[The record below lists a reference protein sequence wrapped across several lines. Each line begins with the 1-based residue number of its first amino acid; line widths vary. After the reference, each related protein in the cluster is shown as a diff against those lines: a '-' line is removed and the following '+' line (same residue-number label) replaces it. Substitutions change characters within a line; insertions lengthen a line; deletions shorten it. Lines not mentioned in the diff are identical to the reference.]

1 MRGEGTLIQGG
12 QDPTTTT
19 HKSKEISELDNQTE
33 LTHKSGAHAP
43 SKRKGMSEEGIDED
57 FDDLIVKK
65 TASLDKERELKQA
78 NKGSLKAA
86 QPATQ

>member
-1 MRGEGTLIQGG
+1 
-12 QDPTTTT
+12 
-19 HKSKEISELDNQTE
+19 
-33 LTHKSGAHAP
+33 
-43 SKRKGMSEEGIDED
+43 MSEEGIDED

-78 NKGSLKAA
+78 NKGSIKAA